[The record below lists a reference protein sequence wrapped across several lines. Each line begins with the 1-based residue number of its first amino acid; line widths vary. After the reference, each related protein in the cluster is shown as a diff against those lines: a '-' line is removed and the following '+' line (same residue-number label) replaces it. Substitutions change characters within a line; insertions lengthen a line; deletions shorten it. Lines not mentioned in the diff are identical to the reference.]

1 MGEHME
7 TALRQQAITYL
18 KAAAPKV
25 DDALDVIEEAYKQ
38 LDNSSRSEEQQDL
51 LMELGSL
58 LDTLTSLQGDVQD
71 LIDTYGDDE

>member
-1 MGEHME
+1 MATLQSTLVM
-7 TALRQQAITYL
+7 L

-25 DDALDVIEEAYKQ
+25 DDALDVIEEAYNQ

-71 LIDTYGDDE
+71 LIDTYGDE

>member
-1 MGEHME
+1 MATLQSTLVM
-7 TALRQQAITYL
+7 L

-25 DDALDVIEEAYKQ
+25 DDALDVIEEAYNQ

>member
-1 MGEHME
+1 MATLQSTLVM
-7 TALRQQAITYL
+7 LN
-18 KAAAPKV
+18 AAAPKV

-71 LIDTYGDDE
+71 LIDTYGDE